1 MIRSVAV
8 SKTFGSV
15 TVLEDASVTLFP
27 GEMHALV
34 GENGAGKSTLAKI
47 FAGVHAPTTGHL
59 ELNNQRI
66 KLTGPR
72 DASKHGIALIPQEP
86 QTFPDL
92 TVAENIF
99 MGRQQGKWGITNPR
113 PMYEKAEELLKT
125 LGISLSPKVFVRG
138 LSVADR
144 QMIELAAALSQDA
157 KVLILDETTA
167 SLTPGEVSRLAT
179 IILRLKSEGRALA
192 FIGHR
197 MEEVFSLCDRISV
210 LRDGKVVQS
219 DRPISET
226 NVDEALRLMVG
237 RDISLG
243 RTHRVAM
250 VGEPLLAMVGE
261 PLLEAKNLTRRK
273 KFTDISL
280 TVHAGEIVG
289 LAGLVGAGRTEV
301 ARALFGLLPLDSG
314 EIFVQGRRIRIPT
327 PRAAMEQGIALVP
340 EDRQQHGG
348 LLPWTLSQNTSLA
361 SLTNTWLKP
370 RDENA
375 LTEKWRTQFAVRC
388 QSVEQNLSELS
399 GGNQQKIVLG
409 KWLATNPK
417 VLILDEPT
425 RGVDVG
431 AKATIHEEI
440 VRLTEQGI
448 GVLLISSD
456 LPEVLALADRILVM
470 REGKIVQEML
480 AREATPEE
488 VIAAATGVHEPK
500 ITKDNQR

>member
-1 MIRSVAV
+1 MISAVRV
-8 SKTFGSV
+8 SKAFGSV
-15 TVLEDASVTLFP
+15 TVLDLEDISITLLP

-34 GENGAGKSTLAKI
+34 GENGAGKSTLARI
-47 FAGVHAPTTGHL
+47 FAGIHAPTSGHI
-59 ELNNQRI
+59 ELNGTQIR
-66 KLTGPR
+66 LTGPR
-72 DASKHGIALIPQEP
+72 DASRHGIALIPQEP

-99 MGRQQGKWGITNPR
+99 VGRQPGSRGLVNTRQ
-113 PMYEKAEELLKT
+113 MYEKAEELLKT
-125 LGISLSPKVFVRG
+125 LGVSLSPKALVRG

-179 IILRLKSEGRALA
+179 IISRLKSEGRALA

-197 MEEVFSLCDRISV
+197 MEEVFSLCERISV
-210 LRDGKVVQS
+210 LRDGKVVQANH
-219 DRPISET
+219 PIAET
-226 NVDEALRLMVG
+226 SIPETLRQMVG
-237 RDISLG
+237 REVMQG
-243 RTHRVAM
+243 RPPQPPNNGRSR
-250 VGEPLLAMVGE
+250 PI
-261 PLLEAKNLTRRK
+261 LLEARNLTRRK

-314 EIFVQGRRIRIPT
+314 AIFVEGKQVNLTNPQ
-327 PRAAMEQGIALVP
+327 AAMRHKIALVP
-340 EDRQQHGG
+340 EDRQQQGA

-361 SLTNTWLKP
+361 SLSKTWLKP
-370 RDENA
+370 KTENA
-375 LTEKWRTQFAVRC
+375 LTETWRERFGVRC

-399 GGNQQKIVLG
+399 GGNQQKIVLS

-417 VLILDEPT
+417 ILILDEPT

-440 VRLTEQGI
+440 RKLTSEGL

-456 LPEVLALADRILVM
+456 LPEILALADRILVM
-470 REGKIVQEML
+470 REGKIVQEMP
-480 AREATPEE
+480 ASEATPEN
-488 VIAAATGVHEPK
+488 VITAATGA
-500 ITKDNQR
+500 IDS